1 MTKIKSVTCP
11 NCGAVLTVDESI
23 DSFFCMH
30 CGQKINLSDDTI
42 KMDIKTDHTIRW
54 VNQAKLERERAE
66 REERNKPM
74 SKQDMIIGIVAL
86 VAMLIFF
93 WIFMGASIISG
104 WLGI

>member
-1 MTKIKSVTCP
+1 MNIACP
-11 NCGAVLTVDESI
+11 NCKKILTVENDRETL
-23 DSFFCMH
+23 FCSY
-30 CGQKINLSDDTI
+30 CGQKIDLSDDTI

-74 SKQDMIIGIVAL
+74 TKQDMIIGIGAL
-86 VAMLIFF
+86 AVMLIFF
-93 WIFMGASIISG
+93 WLFLGASIISG

>member
-1 MTKIKSVTCP
+1 MSKVKSVTCP
-11 NCGAVLTVDESI
+11 KCGAILTVDEGL

-30 CGQKINLSDDTI
+30 CGQKIDLSDDTI

-74 SKQDMIIGIVAL
+74 SKQDMIIGIIAL
-86 VAMLIFF
+86 VAMLFFF
-93 WIFMGASIISG
+93 WVFMGASVISG

>member
-1 MTKIKSVTCP
+1 MAKIKSITCP

-30 CGQKINLSDDTI
+30 CGQKINLSDDSI

-66 REERNKPM
+66 REERNKPI
-74 SKQDMIIGIVAL
+74 SKQDIGFMIGVVAL
-86 VAMLIFF
+86 SLVLMGGFFF
-93 WIFMGASIISG
+93 WSSISKL
-104 WLGI
+104 LGI

>member
-1 MTKIKSVTCP
+1 MNLICP
-11 NCGAVLTVDESI
+11 NCKKTLTVEDNRKTL
-23 DSFFCMH
+23 FCSY
-30 CGQKINLSDDTI
+30 CGQKIDLSDDTI

-74 SKQDMIIGIVAL
+74 SKQDMIIGIIAL
-86 VAMLIFF
+86 VAMLFFF
-93 WIFMGASIISG
+93 WVFMGASVISG

>member
-1 MTKIKSVTCP
+1 MSKVKSVTCP
-11 NCGAVLTVDESI
+11 KCGAVLNAEEGL

-30 CGQKINLSDDTI
+30 CGQKIDLSDDTI

-74 SKQDMIIGIVAL
+74 SKQDMIIGIGAL
-86 VAMLIFF
+86 AVMLIFF
-93 WIFMGASIISG
+93 WLFLGASIISG

>member
-1 MTKIKSVTCP
+1 MNITCP
-11 NCGAVLTVDESI
+11 NCKKTLTVENNRETL
-23 DSFFCMH
+23 FCSY

-66 REERNKPM
+66 REERNKPI
-74 SKQDMIIGIVAL
+74 SKQDMIIGIGAL
-86 VAMLIFF
+86 VVMLILF
-93 WIFMGASIISG
+93 WTFLGASIISG

>member
-1 MTKIKSVTCP
+1 MDITCP
-11 NCGAVLTVDESI
+11 NCKKTLTVENNRETL
-23 DSFFCMH
+23 FCSY

-66 REERNKPM
+66 REERNKPI
-74 SKQDMIIGIVAL
+74 SKQDMIIGIGAL
-86 VAMLIFF
+86 VVMLILF
-93 WIFMGASIISG
+93 WTFLGASIISG